1 MKKMRITRELILT
14 TLTVVVLAAILAS
27 IDHSGHLLQGWLAYT
42 VLLGLGAAAIFGVWR
57 AVSAS
62 RPVSSAALTAFAV
75 RLAVGVALSLLLPV
89 AGYQTNAEHQAGY
102 VYTDAYVRDN
112 QAWNLAK
119 SNESLGTAFS
129 GTIPGDQY
137 GGMLAL
143 SALVY
148 RVLSPDA
155 HRPFLILIL
164 GAVAA
169 ACGVLFLWKATQS
182 WFGER
187 IAVLGAWLFALYPEG
202 VLLGSSQMREAIVIP
217 MTAMAY
223 YGITQIQARKHSGW
237 LWILLSAVILLPIQ
251 PLVSLISFA
260 FLLGVWLFDPA
271 TNQALSKKHT
281 ILTIFLLVSL
291 LVVAIFVASS
301 ILVKLPALQGS
312 GTLSVYLDWF
322 QSNFSFQSSLLE
334 ISSGILQSV
343 LTSVGEQ
350 WHWLIILVY
359 GIAQPVLPATVGD
372 PSAVLI
378 MRVVGFIRAAGWYA
392 LALLLVYGLFGIFR
406 SQMKERRYQLMW
418 IGVVNWAWIAVSALN
433 AGADQWDNPRYRAIL
448 LIWQVILAAWAWEWA
463 RARKDAWLWRWL
475 AVEAVFVGLFT
486 EWYLGRYYPGF
497 IHLDIKLMSLIILVI
512 CGGILAS
519 GVIWDYWQKRRLP
532 ARKSGL

>member
-1 MKKMRITRELILT
+1 MKKIRISKLFVITSLAVIL
-14 TLTVVVLAAILAS
+14 LAAVLASL
-27 IDHSGHLLQGWLAYT
+27 DGSGHLLQGWAAYT
-42 VLLGLGAAAIFGVWR
+42 ILLGLGAAAIYGVWR
-57 AVSAS
+57 VVEAGRQATTAAV
-62 RPVSSAALTAFAV
+62 TAFAV
-75 RLAVGVALSLLLPV
+75 RLAIGVALSLLLPV
-89 AGYQTNAEHQAGY
+89 IGYQANQEHQAGY

-112 QAWNLAK
+112 QAWTLAQSK
-119 SNESLGTAFS
+119 DSLGTAFS
-129 GTIPGDQY
+129 GSIPGDQY

-164 GAVAA
+164 GAVAS
-169 ACGVLFLWKATQS
+169 ACGVLLLFKATES

-217 MTAMAY
+217 MTAMTF
-223 YGITQIQARKHSGW
+223 YGITEIQKHKLRGW
-237 LWILLSAVILLPIQ
+237 LWILLSAIILLPIQ

-271 TNQALSKKHT
+271 TSQALSKKQT

-291 LVVAIFVASS
+291 LLVAIFVASS

-312 GTLSVYLDWF
+312 GPLSVYLDWF

-334 ISSGILQSV
+334 IGSGVLQSL

-378 MRVVGFIRAAGWYA
+378 MRIVGFLRAAGWYA

-406 SQMKERRYQLMW
+406 SQVKERRYQLMW
-418 IGVVNWAWIAVSALN
+418 IGVVNWAWIVVSALN

-475 AVEAVFVGLFT
+475 AVEVVFVGLFT

-497 IHLDIKLMSLIILVI
+497 VHLDIKQMSLIILVI
-512 CGGILAS
+512 CGGILAG
-519 GVIWDYWQKRRLP
+519 GVIWDYWQKHRLS